1 MHQQCFSVDA
11 NCDCDVALLE
21 RFARYCYNARE
32 ICKAV
37 LHCREICKAVLHC
50 REICKALPHCSI
62 ALLQISLKG
71 HRGSTRSRPPSICAI
86 CAICATHMHSCAPNS
101 VHGVS
106 PYGNDFPVWSSDKWE
121 WLTHPKSTK
130 CSVLRD
136 GAIMDSLPS
145 PVIILIVPQR
155 RNLLP
160 LQILFHYITICNKS
174 NFMQTIKCKSKP
186 GK

>member
-1 MHQQCFSVDA
+1 MQWCGIAKRDLQGTA
-11 NCDCDVALLE
+11 TMLE
-21 RFARYCYNARE
+21 RFAR
-32 ICKAV
+32 
-37 LHCREICKAVLHC
+37 HCHIV
-50 REICKALPHCSI
+50 ALPCCK
-62 ALLQISLKG
+62 SLWKG

-86 CAICATHMHSCAPNS
+86 CATHMHSCAPHS

-145 PVIILIVPQR
+145 PVIILIVPR
-155 RNLLP
+155 SRNLLP
-160 LQILFHYITICNKS
+160 LQIFFHYITICNKS

-186 GK
+186 EE